1 MKPGSTGKGLE
12 ACEAALQRLLNG
24 KPIRPE
30 HVGLELSKLTAGVVS
45 FEAGFDRGYLKKAR
59 QSHQAIIAKIE
70 AYRLKSPVSSVRLR
84 ELDAAKTK
92 LSTTKN
98 ELEEAFLQRDD
109 MLARNLQLMQQLKKL
124 EREVVE
130 LRRSAGKKGSVAA
143 FSGADR

>member
-1 MKPGSTGKGLE
+1 MKPGSTGKGLD

-84 ELDAAKTK
+84 ELGAAKT
-92 LSTTKN
+92 SY
-98 ELEEAFLQRDD
+98 
-109 MLARNLQLMQQLKKL
+109 QQLKMN
-124 EREVVE
+124 
-130 LRRSAGKKGSVAA
+130 SKKHFCSVMTC
-143 FSGADR
+143 